1 METETDEG
9 TPTTSPTDAPFIPP
23 AGVCD
28 VGDIVRHGKDELMV
42 LGSDQKWHEG
52 EGPSDFEVKFSKY
65 EKADLFRKSVQH
77 EDEEALKETFEEYL
91 EATKTGKVIQ
101 HEDVKMLKELLE
113 TMRPGKVM
121 PTNVAHFASGSFHLC
136 GNRRRPFEQL
146 AVLMKFMELLEIPPN
161 ARKVMQDPEF
171 SPGDARFLAK
181 LGFQTVMDP
190 EGIDAVNEKTFVFQI
205 GGELWQSEKP
215 MTTKKFLRLAA

>member
-65 EKADLFRKSVQH
+65 EKADLFRLNDHLSGYKKQLKTRKCYTGYRRWD
-77 EDEEALKETFEEYL
+77 EDLLDAEFDKYR
-91 EATKTGKVIQ
+91 IQ
-101 HEDVKMLKELLE
+101 HE
-113 TMRPGKVM
+113 
-121 PTNVAHFASGSFHLC
+121 
-136 GNRRRPFEQL
+136 
-146 AVLMKFMELLEIPPN
+146 
-161 ARKVMQDPEF
+161 
-171 SPGDARFLAK
+171 
-181 LGFQTVMDP
+181 
-190 EGIDAVNEKTFVFQI
+190 NEKTLERFLGTMKQGKVF
-205 GGELWQSEKP
+205 SMK
-215 MTTKKFLRLAA
+215 TKKHSRKHLKNIWRLQRQGR